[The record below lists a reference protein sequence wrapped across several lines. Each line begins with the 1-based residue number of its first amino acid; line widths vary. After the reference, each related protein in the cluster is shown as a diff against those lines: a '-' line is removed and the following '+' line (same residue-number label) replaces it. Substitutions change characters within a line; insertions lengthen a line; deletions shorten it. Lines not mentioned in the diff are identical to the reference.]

1 MWPPFLTHM
10 NHITTIFGDMLKDNV
25 YVRNPYSEESLMADI
40 WNVMYEISSS
50 QLWHVTNN
58 ACESMKIV

>member
-1 MWPPFLTHM
+1 M
-10 NHITTIFGDMLKDNV
+10 NHITTIFGDKLKDNV
-25 YVRNPYSEESLMADI
+25 YVHNPYSEESLMADI

-50 QLWHVTNN
+50 QLWRVTNN